1 METADTSRREPEAG
15 GAPAAPRP
23 KSRRH
28 GIIQSIAWAVFLAVC
43 AAIFWAVRGGYLKIH
58 YAWLLGGICLA
69 LTVAVTCSHAY
80 NYREGSQ
87 GGDPLREQAARQMAV
102 WLHANYCWQIL
113 NVAMTIVPLYCT
125 CAAIYLSGN
134 RVGDSMNDILIYSI
148 LSLVISLGTYVI
160 RPANRAAGYRRAYTG
175 VSRALTAP
183 SCADAGEPIAKALAE
198 GTQII
203 AEQDIMDPK

>member
-1 METADTSRREPEAG
+1 METADGVRQEREAD
-15 GAPAAPRP
+15 GAPIPPRP
-23 KSRRH
+23 SRRH
-28 GIIQSIAWAVFLAVC
+28 GIIQSVAWAIFLAVC

-69 LTVAVTCSHAY
+69 VTVAVTCSHAY
-80 NYREGSQ
+80 NYWEGSQ

-134 RVGDSMNDILIYSI
+134 QVADSMNDILIYSI

-160 RPANRAAGYRRAYTG
+160 RPANRAVGYRRAYTG
-175 VSRALTAP
+175 VSKALTEP
-183 SCADAGEPIAKALAE
+183 VCADTGERIAQALAE
-198 GTQII
+198 GVQVI